1 MVRKN
6 LNKIRDSGI
15 NLFIGI
21 NLNFF
26 FFFQMYQRVIY
37 IYFWNCLPFSTASYY
52 LFFSFKQ
59 MKIEDSMDYFTMH
72 QIDSFCYIINVAYVY
87 GYAFGTCLIDFS
99 FFSRIGDAAKEEEDD
114 ISPYRDRETRIQA
127 SESDVALSA

>member
-6 LNKIRDSGI
+6 LNEIRDSGI

-37 IYFWNCLPFSTASYY
+37 ISEIVYTFLYCFLLSVF
-52 LFFSFKQ
+52 FKQ
-59 MKIEDSMDYFTMH
+59 MKIEDSMGYFTMH
-72 QIDSFCYIINVAYVY
+72 KIVSFCYIINVAYVY

-99 FFSRIGDAAKEEEDD
+99 FF
-114 ISPYRDRETRIQA
+114 
-127 SESDVALSA
+127 